1 MQTTDRQPDACA
13 ECLARNGPAPDTVW
27 LVTDP
32 IRITPIG
39 GLGEVGRNMT
49 VVEHDGF
56 RIVIDCGIGFPH
68 GDDRGLGV
76 DIFLPDVRVMRGK
89 PVDAVLITHAH
100 DDHVAALA
108 HLIRSGTPIGR
119 IISLPFSIGMIE
131 AKLSEHDLPVPPLV
145 TVAPG
150 DLIEIG
156 SITAEFIRVAHS
168 IPDPCAIALTT
179 KIGTIV
185 LTGDYKLDATGQ
197 DVRRQVDRKRLTA
210 IGDAGVLA
218 MLGDS
223 TNAQLPGRTP
233 SEATTIEP
241 LNDVID
247 EVSGRIVLTS
257 FSSQIDR
264 IDHAMRAADR
274 THRQVML
281 LGRSMRR
288 NVKIAERLHELE
300 PTHMPG
306 LSRRDIGG
314 VKSLV
319 ICTGSQAEE
328 FAVLGRASRGEH
340 PDLHIGNGD
349 TVVYAS
355 RPVPGNEGPVEEM
368 QNMLRMRGARV
379 VTHHDAAIHVS
390 GHARSDEIAEM
401 IRMLRPNV
409 VIPMHGEE
417 AMLRAQAELA
427 IENGVHAHNVHVG
440 QNGDVLEVDA
450 SGIRLVDQVD
460 SMAIPAGSDGLPLGA
475 GEPG

>member
-1 MQTTDRQPDACA
+1 MAH
-13 ECLARNGPAPDTVW
+13 
-27 LVTDP
+27 P
-32 IRITPIG
+32 IRITPVG

-49 VVEHDGF
+49 VVEHDDV

-108 HLIRSGTPIGR
+108 HLLRSGTPIGR
-119 IISLPFSIGMIE
+119 IVSLPFSIAMVE

-145 TVAPG
+145 TAQPG
-150 DLIEIG
+150 ELIEIG
-156 SITAEFIRVAHS
+156 SVTAEFIRVTHS
-168 IPDPCAIALTT
+168 IPDPCAIALHTAL
-179 KIGTIV
+179 GTV
-185 LTGDYKLDATGQ
+185 VHTGDYKLDATGQ

-210 IGDAGVLA
+210 LGDAGVLA

-241 LNDVID
+241 INDVID
-247 EVSGRIVLTS
+247 EAPGRVILTS

-264 IDHAMRAADR
+264 IDHALRAADR

-288 NVKIAERLHELE
+288 NVKIAERLHELS
-300 PTHMPG
+300 PTHLPS
-306 LSRRDIGG
+306 LSRREIGG
-314 VKSLV
+314 PKALV

-379 VTHHDAAIHVS
+379 VTHHDAPIHVS
-390 GHARSDEIAEM
+390 GHARADEIAEM
-401 IRMLRPNV
+401 VRMLRPSV
-409 VIPMHGEE
+409 VIPVHGEDP
-417 AMLRAQAELA
+417 MLRAQAEIA
-427 IENGVHAHNVHVG
+427 IENGVAADRVHVG
-440 QNGDVLEVDA
+440 QNGDVIELDGVGA
-450 SGIRLVDQVD
+450 RVVDQID
-460 SMAIPAGSDGLPLGA
+460 AMAIPAGSDGLPLGA

>member
-1 MQTTDRQPDACA
+1 MCR
-13 ECLARNGPAPDTVW
+13 
-27 LVTDP
+27 VTDP

-49 VVEHDGF
+49 VVEHDGI
-56 RIVIDCGIGFPH
+56 RLVIDCGIGFPH
-68 GDDRGLGV
+68 GEDRGLGV

-108 HLIRSGTPIGR
+108 HLIRTGTPIGR
-119 IISLPFSIGMIE
+119 IISLPFTIAMVE
-131 AKLSEHDLPVPPLV
+131 AKLSEHDLPLPPLV
-145 TVAPG
+145 VVQPG
-150 DLIEIG
+150 ELVEIG

-168 IPDPCAIALTT
+168 IPDPTAIALHT
-179 KIGTIV
+179 KVGTLV
-185 LTGDYKLDATGQ
+185 HTGDYKLDATGQ

-210 IGDAGVLA
+210 LGDAGVIA

-247 EVSGRIVLTS
+247 EAAGRVILTS

-281 LGRSMRR
+281 LGRSIRR
-288 NVKIAERLHELE
+288 NVKIAERLHEVMATNL
-300 PTHMPG
+300 PT
-306 LSRRDIGG
+306 LSRRDIAG
-314 VKSLV
+314 VKSMVL
-319 ICTGSQAEE
+319 CTGSQAEE

-349 TVVYAS
+349 TVIFAS

-368 QNMLRMRGARV
+368 QNMMRMRGARV

-390 GHARSDEIAEM
+390 GHARADEISEM
-401 IRMLRPNV
+401 IRMLRPQS
-409 VIPMHGEE
+409 VIPVHGEE

-427 IENGVHAHNVHVG
+427 IENGVAPTNVHVG

-450 SGIRLVDQVD
+450 TGLRLVDQIE